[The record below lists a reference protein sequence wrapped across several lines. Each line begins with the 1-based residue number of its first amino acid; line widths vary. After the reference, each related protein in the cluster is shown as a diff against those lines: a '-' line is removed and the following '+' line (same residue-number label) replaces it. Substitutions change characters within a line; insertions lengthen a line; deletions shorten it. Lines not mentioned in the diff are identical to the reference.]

1 MEKILTIKKFYLL
14 IFLISTISLL
24 VAVFIENVLE
34 QSPCRLCL
42 YQRIPYLI
50 SIFICFFGF
59 NYYKNFLWMY
69 LLLILF
75 IISTILSG
83 YHVGIENGIF
93 EEFSGCTSENI
104 NITNKLDLLNSIKK
118 TMPSCKNVDFK
129 LLGLSLATINL
140 ITSLIISTIS
150 ITIINLVIRKTIVF
164 ILIQIQYFILPFHWL
179 KKTFQTQTWMM
190 TSL

>member
-14 IFLISTISLL
+14 IFLISIINLL
-24 VAVFIENVLE
+24 GAVFIENVLE

-104 NITNKLDLLNSIKK
+104 NIINKLDLLNNLKK

-129 LLGLSLATINL
+129 LFGLSLATINL
-140 ITSLIISTIS
+140 IISLIISAIS
-150 ITIINLVIRKTIVF
+150 IRIIKYEKNK
-164 ILIQIQYFILPFHWL
+164 
-179 KKTFQTQTWMM
+179 
-190 TSL
+190 

>member
-1 MEKILTIKKFYLL
+1 MEKILTIKKFYLV
-14 IFLISTISLL
+14 ISLISIISLL
-24 VAVFIENVLE
+24 GAVFIENVLE

-75 IISTILSG
+75 IISAILAG
-83 YHVGIENGIF
+83 YHVGIENSIF

-104 NITNKLDLLNSIKK
+104 NITNKLDLLNNLKK

-129 LLGLSLATINL
+129 LFGLSLATINL
-140 ITSLIISTIS
+140 IISLIISAIS
-150 ITIINLVIRKTIVF
+150 IKIIKYEKNK
-164 ILIQIQYFILPFHWL
+164 
-179 KKTFQTQTWMM
+179 
-190 TSL
+190 

>member
-14 IFLISTISLL
+14 IFLISIISLL
-24 VAVFIENVLE
+24 GAVFIENVLE

-75 IISTILSG
+75 IISAILSG
-83 YHVGIENGIF
+83 YHVGIENSIF

-104 NITNKLDLLNSIKK
+104 NITNKLDLLNNLKK

-129 LLGLSLATINL
+129 LFGLSLATINL
-140 ITSLIISTIS
+140 IISLIISAIS
-150 ITIINLVIRKTIVF
+150 IT
-164 ILIQIQYFILPFHWL
+164 LIKYE
-179 KKTFQTQTWMM
+179 KNK
-190 TSL
+190 

>member
-1 MEKILTIKKFYLL
+1 MERILTIKKFYLV

-24 VAVFIENVLE
+24 AAVFIENVLE
-34 QSPCRLCL
+34 QNPCKLCL

-129 LLGLSLATINL
+129 LFGLSLVTINL
-140 ITSLIISTIS
+140 IISLIISAIS
-150 ITIINLVIRKTIVF
+150 ITIIKYEKNK
-164 ILIQIQYFILPFHWL
+164 
-179 KKTFQTQTWMM
+179 
-190 TSL
+190 

>member
-24 VAVFIENVLE
+24 GAVFIENVLE

-75 IISTILSG
+75 IISAILSG
-83 YHVGIENGIF
+83 YHVGIENSIF

-104 NITNKLDLLNSIKK
+104 NITNKLDLLNNLKK
-118 TMPSCKNVDFK
+118 TMPSCKNVDFR
-129 LLGLSLATINL
+129 LFGLSLATINL
-140 ITSLIISTIS
+140 IISLIISAIS
-150 ITIINLVIRKTIVF
+150 IT
-164 ILIQIQYFILPFHWL
+164 LIKYE
-179 KKTFQTQTWMM
+179 KNK
-190 TSL
+190 

>member
-1 MEKILTIKKFYLL
+1 MEKILNIKKFYLV
-14 IFLISTISLL
+14 IFLISIISLL
-24 VAVFIENVLE
+24 GAVFIENVLE
-34 QSPCRLCL
+34 QNPCRLCL

-140 ITSLIISTIS
+140 VTSLIISSIS
-150 ITIINLVIRKTIVF
+150 ITIIKYEKNK
-164 ILIQIQYFILPFHWL
+164 
-179 KKTFQTQTWMM
+179 
-190 TSL
+190 

>member
-14 IFLISTISLL
+14 IFLISIINLL
-24 VAVFIENVLE
+24 GAVFIENVLE

-75 IISTILSG
+75 IISAILSG
-83 YHVGIENGIF
+83 YHVGIENSIF
-93 EEFSGCTSENI
+93 EEFSGCTNENI
-104 NITNKLDLLNSIKK
+104 NITNKLDLLNNLKK

-129 LLGLSLATINL
+129 LFGLSLATINL
-140 ITSLIISTIS
+140 IISLIISAIS
-150 ITIINLVIRKTIVF
+150 IT
-164 ILIQIQYFILPFHWL
+164 LIKYE
-179 KKTFQTQTWMM
+179 KNK
-190 TSL
+190 

>member
-1 MEKILTIKKFYLL
+1 MEKILTIKKFYLV
-14 IFLISTISLL
+14 IFLISIISLL
-24 VAVFIENVLE
+24 GAVFIENVLE

-75 IISTILSG
+75 IISAILAG
-83 YHVGIENGIF
+83 YHVGIENSIF

-104 NITNKLDLLNSIKK
+104 NITNKLDLLNNLKK

-129 LLGLSLATINL
+129 LFGLSLATINL
-140 ITSLIISTIS
+140 IISLIISAIS
-150 ITIINLVIRKTIVF
+150 IT
-164 ILIQIQYFILPFHWL
+164 LIKYE
-179 KKTFQTQTWMM
+179 KNK
-190 TSL
+190 

>member
-1 MEKILTIKKFYLL
+1 MEKILTIKKFYLV
-14 IFLISTISLL
+14 IFLISIISLL
-24 VAVFIENVLE
+24 GAVFIENVLE
-34 QSPCRLCL
+34 QNPCRLCL

-83 YHVGIENGIF
+83 YHVGIENSIF

-129 LLGLSLATINL
+129 IFGLSLATINL
-140 ITSLIISTIS
+140 IISLIISAIS
-150 ITIINLVIRKTIVF
+150 IRIIKYEKNK
-164 ILIQIQYFILPFHWL
+164 
-179 KKTFQTQTWMM
+179 
-190 TSL
+190 

>member
-24 VAVFIENVLE
+24 GAVFIENVLE

-59 NYYKNFLWMY
+59 NYYKNFLWIY

-75 IISTILSG
+75 IISTILAG
-83 YHVGIENGIF
+83 YHVGIENSIF
-93 EEFSGCTSENI
+93 EEFSGCTNKNTS
-104 NITNKLDLLNSIKK
+104 ITDKLDLINSLKK
-118 TMPSCKNVDFK
+118 TMPSCKDVDFK
-129 LLGLSLATINL
+129 LFGLSLATINL
-140 ITSLIISTIS
+140 IISLIISAIS
-150 ITIINLVIRKTIVF
+150 ITIIKYEKNK
-164 ILIQIQYFILPFHWL
+164 
-179 KKTFQTQTWMM
+179 
-190 TSL
+190 

>member
-75 IISTILSG
+75 IISAILSG

-140 ITSLIISTIS
+140 IISLIISAIS
-150 ITIINLVIRKTIVF
+150 IRIIKYEKNK
-164 ILIQIQYFILPFHWL
+164 
-179 KKTFQTQTWMM
+179 
-190 TSL
+190 

>member
-1 MEKILTIKKFYLL
+1 MQKILTIKKFYLL
-14 IFLISTISLL
+14 IFLISVINLL
-24 VAVFIENVLE
+24 GAVFIENVLE

-75 IISTILSG
+75 IISAILAG
-83 YHVGIENGIF
+83 YHVGIENSIF
-93 EEFSGCTSENI
+93 EEFSGCTNENK
-104 NITNKLDLLNSIKK
+104 NITNKLDLLNTLKN

-129 LLGLSLATINL
+129 LFGLSLATINL
-140 ITSLIISTIS
+140 IISLIISAIS
-150 ITIINLVIRKTIVF
+150 IT
-164 ILIQIQYFILPFHWL
+164 LIKYE
-179 KKTFQTQTWMM
+179 KNK
-190 TSL
+190 

>member
-1 MEKILTIKKFYLL
+1 MEKTLTIKKFYLV
-14 IFLISTISLL
+14 IFLISIISLL
-24 VAVFIENVLE
+24 GAVFIENVLE

-83 YHVGIENGIF
+83 YHVGIENSIF

-104 NITNKLDLLNSIKK
+104 NITNKLDLLNNLKK

-129 LLGLSLATINL
+129 LFGLSLATINL
-140 ITSLIISTIS
+140 IISLLISAIS
-150 ITIINLVIRKTIVF
+150 ITIIKYEKNK
-164 ILIQIQYFILPFHWL
+164 
-179 KKTFQTQTWMM
+179 
-190 TSL
+190 

>member
-24 VAVFIENVLE
+24 GAVFIENVLE

-129 LLGLSLATINL
+129 LFGLSLATINL
-140 ITSLIISTIS
+140 IISLIISAIS
-150 ITIINLVIRKTIVF
+150 IKIIKYEKNK
-164 ILIQIQYFILPFHWL
+164 
-179 KKTFQTQTWMM
+179 
-190 TSL
+190 

>member
-14 IFLISTISLL
+14 IFLISIISLL
-24 VAVFIENVLE
+24 GAVFIENVLE

-75 IISTILSG
+75 IISAILAG
-83 YHVGIENGIF
+83 YHVGIENSIF

-104 NITNKLDLLNSIKK
+104 NISNKLDLLNNLKK

-129 LLGLSLATINL
+129 LFALSLATINL
-140 ITSLIISTIS
+140 IISLIISAIS
-150 ITIINLVIRKTIVF
+150 IT
-164 ILIQIQYFILPFHWL
+164 LIKYE
-179 KKTFQTQTWMM
+179 KNK
-190 TSL
+190 

>member
-14 IFLISTISLL
+14 IFLISIISLL
-24 VAVFIENVLE
+24 GAVFIENVLE
-34 QSPCRLCL
+34 QNPCRLCL

-75 IISTILSG
+75 IISAILSG
-83 YHVGIENGIF
+83 YHVGIENSIF

-104 NITNKLDLLNSIKK
+104 NITNKLDLLNNLKK

-129 LLGLSLATINL
+129 LFGLSLATINL
-140 ITSLIISTIS
+140 IISLIISAIS
-150 ITIINLVIRKTIVF
+150 IT
-164 ILIQIQYFILPFHWL
+164 LIKYE
-179 KKTFQTQTWMM
+179 KNK
-190 TSL
+190 

>member
-24 VAVFIENVLE
+24 GAVFIENVLE

-75 IISTILSG
+75 IISAILAG
-83 YHVGIENGIF
+83 YHVGIENSIF

-104 NITNKLDLLNSIKK
+104 NITNKLDLLNNLKK
-118 TMPSCKNVDFK
+118 TMPSCKNVDFR
-129 LLGLSLATINL
+129 LFGLSLATINL
-140 ITSLIISTIS
+140 IISLIISAIS
-150 ITIINLVIRKTIVF
+150 IT
-164 ILIQIQYFILPFHWL
+164 LIKYE
-179 KKTFQTQTWMM
+179 KNK
-190 TSL
+190 

>member
-1 MEKILTIKKFYLL
+1 MEKILTIKKFYLV
-14 IFLISTISLL
+14 IFLISIISLL
-24 VAVFIENVLE
+24 GAIFIENILE
-34 QSPCRLCL
+34 QSPCKLCL

-75 IISTILSG
+75 IISAILSG
-83 YHVGIENGIF
+83 YHVGIENSIF

-104 NITNKLDLLNSIKK
+104 NITNKLDLLNNLKK

-129 LLGLSLATINL
+129 LFGLSLATINL
-140 ITSLIISTIS
+140 IISLIISAIS
-150 ITIINLVIRKTIVF
+150 IRIIKYEKNK
-164 ILIQIQYFILPFHWL
+164 
-179 KKTFQTQTWMM
+179 
-190 TSL
+190 

>member
-24 VAVFIENVLE
+24 GAVFIENVLE

-75 IISTILSG
+75 IISAILAG
-83 YHVGIENGIF
+83 YHVGIENSIF

-104 NITNKLDLLNSIKK
+104 NITNKLDLLNNLKK

-129 LLGLSLATINL
+129 LFGLSLATINL
-140 ITSLIISTIS
+140 IISLIISAIS
-150 ITIINLVIRKTIVF
+150 IT
-164 ILIQIQYFILPFHWL
+164 LIKYE
-179 KKTFQTQTWMM
+179 KNK
-190 TSL
+190 

>member
-1 MEKILTIKKFYLL
+1 MEKILTIKKFYLV
-14 IFLISTISLL
+14 IFLISIISLL
-24 VAVFIENVLE
+24 GAVFIENVLE

-83 YHVGIENGIF
+83 YHVGIENSIF

-104 NITNKLDLLNSIKK
+104 NITNKLDLLNNLKK

-129 LLGLSLATINL
+129 LFGLSLATINL
-140 ITSLIISTIS
+140 IISLIISAIS
-150 ITIINLVIRKTIVF
+150 IR
-164 ILIQIQYFILPFHWL
+164 LIKYE
-179 KKTFQTQTWMM
+179 KNK
-190 TSL
+190 

>member
-24 VAVFIENVLE
+24 GAVFIENVLE

-42 YQRIPYLI
+42 YQRVPYLI

-75 IISTILSG
+75 IISAILSG
-83 YHVGIENGIF
+83 YHVGIENSIF

-140 ITSLIISTIS
+140 IASLIISSIS
-150 ITIINLVIRKTIVF
+150 ITIIKYEKNK
-164 ILIQIQYFILPFHWL
+164 
-179 KKTFQTQTWMM
+179 
-190 TSL
+190 

>member
-14 IFLISTISLL
+14 IFLISIINLL
-24 VAVFIENVLE
+24 GAVFIENVLE

-75 IISTILSG
+75 IISTILAG
-83 YHVGIENGIF
+83 YHVGIENSIF
-93 EEFSGCTSENI
+93 EEFSGCTNENT
-104 NITNKLDLLNSIKK
+104 NITNKLDLLNTLKK

-129 LLGLSLATINL
+129 LFGLSLATINL
-140 ITSLIISTIS
+140 IISLIISAIS
-150 ITIINLVIRKTIVF
+150 ITIIKYEKNK
-164 ILIQIQYFILPFHWL
+164 
-179 KKTFQTQTWMM
+179 
-190 TSL
+190 

>member
-24 VAVFIENVLE
+24 GAVFIENVLE

-69 LLLILF
+69 LLLMLF
-75 IISTILSG
+75 IISAILSG

-93 EEFSGCTSENI
+93 EESSGCTSENI
-104 NITNKLDLLNSIKK
+104 NITNKLDLLNNLKK

-129 LLGLSLATINL
+129 LFGLSLATINL
-140 ITSLIISTIS
+140 IISLIISAIS
-150 ITIINLVIRKTIVF
+150 IRIIKYEKNK
-164 ILIQIQYFILPFHWL
+164 
-179 KKTFQTQTWMM
+179 
-190 TSL
+190 

>member
-24 VAVFIENVLE
+24 GAVFIENVLE
-34 QSPCRLCL
+34 QNPCRLCL

-75 IISTILSG
+75 IISAILAG
-83 YHVGIENGIF
+83 YHVGIENSIF

-104 NITNKLDLLNSIKK
+104 NITNKLDLLNNLKK

-129 LLGLSLATINL
+129 IFGLSLATINL
-140 ITSLIISTIS
+140 IISLIISAIS
-150 ITIINLVIRKTIVF
+150 IKIIKYEKNK
-164 ILIQIQYFILPFHWL
+164 
-179 KKTFQTQTWMM
+179 
-190 TSL
+190 

>member
-1 MEKILTIKKFYLL
+1 MEKILTIKKFYLV
-14 IFLISTISLL
+14 IFLISIISLL
-24 VAVFIENVLE
+24 GAVFIENILE
-34 QSPCRLCL
+34 QSPCKLCS

-104 NITNKLDLLNSIKK
+104 NITNKLDLLNNLKK

-129 LLGLSLATINL
+129 LFGLSLATINL
-140 ITSLIISTIS
+140 IISLIISAIS
-150 ITIINLVIRKTIVF
+150 IT
-164 ILIQIQYFILPFHWL
+164 LIKYE
-179 KKTFQTQTWMM
+179 KNK
-190 TSL
+190 

>member
-24 VAVFIENVLE
+24 GAVFIENILE

-75 IISTILSG
+75 IISAILSG
-83 YHVGIENGIF
+83 YHVGIENSIF

-104 NITNKLDLLNSIKK
+104 NITNKLDLLNNLKK

-129 LLGLSLATINL
+129 LFGLSLATINL
-140 ITSLIISTIS
+140 IISLIISAIS
-150 ITIINLVIRKTIVF
+150 IT
-164 ILIQIQYFILPFHWL
+164 LIKYE
-179 KKTFQTQTWMM
+179 KNK
-190 TSL
+190 

>member
-14 IFLISTISLL
+14 IFLISIISLL
-24 VAVFIENVLE
+24 GAVFIENVLE

-69 LLLILF
+69 LLIILF
-75 IISTILSG
+75 IISAILAG
-83 YHVGIENGIF
+83 YHVGIENSIF

-104 NITNKLDLLNSIKK
+104 NITNKLDLLNNLKK

-129 LLGLSLATINL
+129 LFGLSLATINL
-140 ITSLIISTIS
+140 IISLIISAIS
-150 ITIINLVIRKTIVF
+150 IT
-164 ILIQIQYFILPFHWL
+164 LIKYE
-179 KKTFQTQTWMM
+179 KNK
-190 TSL
+190 

>member
-1 MEKILTIKKFYLL
+1 MEKILTIKKFYLV
-14 IFLISTISLL
+14 IFLISIISLL
-24 VAVFIENVLE
+24 GAIFIENILE
-34 QSPCRLCL
+34 QSPCKLCL

-75 IISTILSG
+75 IISAILSG

-104 NITNKLDLLNSIKK
+104 NITNKLDLLNTLEK

-129 LLGLSLATINL
+129 LFGLSLATINL
-140 ITSLIISTIS
+140 VISLIISSIS
-150 ITIINLVIRKTIVF
+150 ITIIKYEKNK
-164 ILIQIQYFILPFHWL
+164 
-179 KKTFQTQTWMM
+179 
-190 TSL
+190 

>member
-1 MEKILTIKKFYLL
+1 MEKILTIKKFYLV
-14 IFLISTISLL
+14 ISLISIISLL
-24 VAVFIENVLE
+24 GAVFIENVLE

-75 IISTILSG
+75 IISAILAG
-83 YHVGIENGIF
+83 YHVGIENSIF

-104 NITNKLDLLNSIKK
+104 NITNKLDLLNNLKK

-129 LLGLSLATINL
+129 IFGLSLATINL
-140 ITSLIISTIS
+140 IKSLIISAIS
-150 ITIINLVIRKTIVF
+150 ITIIKYEKNK
-164 ILIQIQYFILPFHWL
+164 
-179 KKTFQTQTWMM
+179 
-190 TSL
+190 

>member
-14 IFLISTISLL
+14 IFLISIISLL
-24 VAVFIENVLE
+24 GAVFIENVLE

-59 NYYKNFLWMY
+59 NYYKNFLWIY

-75 IISTILSG
+75 IISAILSG
-83 YHVGIENGIF
+83 YHVGIENSIF

-104 NITNKLDLLNSIKK
+104 NITNKLDLLNNLKK
-118 TMPSCKNVDFK
+118 TMPSCKNIDFK
-129 LLGLSLATINL
+129 LFGLSLATINL
-140 ITSLIISTIS
+140 IISLIISAIS
-150 ITIINLVIRKTIVF
+150 IT
-164 ILIQIQYFILPFHWL
+164 LIKYE
-179 KKTFQTQTWMM
+179 KNK
-190 TSL
+190 

>member
-24 VAVFIENVLE
+24 GAVFIENVLE

-75 IISTILSG
+75 IISAILSG
-83 YHVGIENGIF
+83 YHVGIENSIF

-104 NITNKLDLLNSIKK
+104 NITNKLDLLNNLKK

-129 LLGLSLATINL
+129 LFGLSLATINL
-140 ITSLIISTIS
+140 IISLIISAIS
-150 ITIINLVIRKTIVF
+150 IT
-164 ILIQIQYFILPFHWL
+164 LIKYE
-179 KKTFQTQTWMM
+179 KNK
-190 TSL
+190 